1 MENLEQSCEQLTPPQ
16 SDSDEDYG
24 AKKPS
29 KFFKKRGKKASA
41 ELAFSPNE
49 DSADLKP
56 AKPQKK
62 ARVTKVKKAAIVEAP
77 NMVKTQNRLIG
88 AIQNTDIYQED
99 DEVMLQDSS
108 ADKLSHGGD

>member
-1 MENLEQSCEQLTPPQ
+1 M
-16 SDSDEDYG
+16 
-24 AKKPS
+24 
-29 KFFKKRGKKASA
+29 
-41 ELAFSPNE
+41 
-49 DSADLKP
+49 
-56 AKPQKK
+56 
-62 ARVTKVKKAAIVEAP
+62 KKAAIDEAP